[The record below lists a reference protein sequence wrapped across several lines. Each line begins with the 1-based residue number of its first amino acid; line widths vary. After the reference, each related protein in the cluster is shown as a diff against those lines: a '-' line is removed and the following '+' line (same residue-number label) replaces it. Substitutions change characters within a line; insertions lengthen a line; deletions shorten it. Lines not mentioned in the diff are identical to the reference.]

1 LSSEPKEPAGKP
13 ARLLRW
19 ALMALFWGALIFALT
34 MALIPQPPPLP
45 GAPSDKS
52 LHMLAFA
59 SLTVLWA
66 LAYPGTSL
74 LVILIALTALG
85 GLIELVQGTALI
97 NREAS
102 RADWCADIL
111 AIFTVLIG
119 FALLRAVRSLQRR

>member
-1 LSSEPKEPAGKP
+1 MSSEPDEPADKP

-19 ALMALFWGALIFALT
+19 ALMALFWGALIFALI
-34 MALIPQPPPLP
+34 MALIPQPPPVP
-45 GAPSDKS
+45 GAPSDKF

-102 RADWCADIL
+102 LADWCADIL
-111 AIFTVLIG
+111 AILTVLIG